1 MSSSA
6 ARPVASVPVAKRRV
20 LAQLLHALNQP
31 LTGLQCSMEVTLA
44 SPRPSERY
52 VQCLREGLDL
62 TERMRSLVEAI
73 REVTET
79 EEESKRIETIELKSV
94 LRDAVEGLAPV
105 AETKGVDLV
114 LNCVAPEVLSV
125 QAERGRIARAVF
137 RLVEAGV
144 SLAERGSVLRV
155 ETGGEGWVRVRWQ
168 GDAASASSRAELGL
182 LMAQAG
188 WERDGAKWE
197 RERGE
202 NSESVTVHLPA
213 CDSSGTSSSNL

>member
-1 MSSSA
+1 M
-6 ARPVASVPVAKRRV
+6 PKRRV

-73 REVTET
+73 REVTDLDGENQHTET
-79 EEESKRIETIELKSV
+79 VDVKNV
-94 LRDAVEGLAPV
+94 LRDAVDGLAPV
-105 AETKGVDLV
+105 AESKGVDLV
-114 LNCVAPEVLSV
+114 LNCVVPEVLSV
-125 QAERGRIARAVF
+125 RAERGRIARAVF
-137 RLVEAGV
+137 RLVESGV

-155 ETGGEGWVRVRWQ
+155 ETGAEGWVRVRWR

-197 RERGE
+197 RERRE
-202 NSESVTVHLPA
+202 NTESVTVHLPA
-213 CDSSGTSSSNL
+213 GGGPGTS